1 MLKRKNKIENNK
13 GSKSQLIIVGSLLI
27 ILGTLIIGGKYL
39 YNYLETKNEEQLID
53 TFFEEQKEITED
65 TTPEVPEEK
74 VETEKPQPTKTKID
88 YFAVIKIPKIGLE
101 KGLANKGSYYNNV
114 NRNILVVKESDM
126 PDKDKGNV
134 ILAGHSGSGRT
145 AYFKNLHKLERD
157 DEVNIFFTDKH
168 VLFEFDN
175 TIVLSRL
182 IEGEYYKIDKM
193 LSSDYET
200 KVTVN
205 KREMLDCIDRTTLLI
220 KESEK
225 KPVIIDVKD
234 NSIGFA
240 MNSSIGSMD
249 EEIDATKEGKDILI
263 GFNPRFLMDA
273 LRVIDEEEITM
284 YMINPKAPCFIRDK
298 DETYIY
304 LILPVNFNV

>member
-1 MLKRKNKIENNK
+1 MLKRKNKIKNNK
-13 GSKSQLIIVGSLLI
+13 NSKGQLIVVGSLLI

-53 TFFEEQKEITED
+53 TFFEEQKENTED

-157 DEVNIFFTDKH
+157 DEVSIFYNGSEYKYKVVNQYDIEKTGTANIVRNAEKSTLTLITCRH
-168 VLFEFDN
+168 N
-175 TIVLSRL
+175 TNKQIIYICELV
-182 IEGEYYKIDKM
+182 E
-193 LSSDYET
+193 
-200 KVTVN
+200 KV
-205 KREMLDCIDRTTLLI
+205 
-220 KESEK
+220 
-225 KPVIIDVKD
+225 
-234 NSIGFA
+234 
-240 MNSSIGSMD
+240 
-249 EEIDATKEGKDILI
+249 
-263 GFNPRFLMDA
+263 
-273 LRVIDEEEITM
+273 
-284 YMINPKAPCFIRDK
+284 
-298 DETYIY
+298 
-304 LILPVNFNV
+304 

>member
-53 TFFEEQKEITED
+53 TFFEEQKEIAED

-157 DEVNIFFTDKH
+157 DEVSIFYNGSEYKYKVVNQYDIEKTGTANIVRNAEKSTLTLITCRH
-168 VLFEFDN
+168 N
-175 TIVLSRL
+175 TNKQIIYICELV
-182 IEGEYYKIDKM
+182 E
-193 LSSDYET
+193 
-200 KVTVN
+200 KV
-205 KREMLDCIDRTTLLI
+205 
-220 KESEK
+220 
-225 KPVIIDVKD
+225 
-234 NSIGFA
+234 
-240 MNSSIGSMD
+240 
-249 EEIDATKEGKDILI
+249 
-263 GFNPRFLMDA
+263 
-273 LRVIDEEEITM
+273 
-284 YMINPKAPCFIRDK
+284 
-298 DETYIY
+298 
-304 LILPVNFNV
+304 

>member
-157 DEVNIFFTDKH
+157 DEVSIFYNGNEYKYKVLNQYDIEKTGTANIVRNVEKSTLTLITCRH
-168 VLFEFDN
+168 N
-175 TIVLSRL
+175 TNKQIIYICELV
-182 IEGEYYKIDKM
+182 E
-193 LSSDYET
+193 
-200 KVTVN
+200 KV
-205 KREMLDCIDRTTLLI
+205 
-220 KESEK
+220 
-225 KPVIIDVKD
+225 
-234 NSIGFA
+234 
-240 MNSSIGSMD
+240 
-249 EEIDATKEGKDILI
+249 
-263 GFNPRFLMDA
+263 
-273 LRVIDEEEITM
+273 
-284 YMINPKAPCFIRDK
+284 
-298 DETYIY
+298 
-304 LILPVNFNV
+304 

>member
-53 TFFEEQKEITED
+53 TFFEEQKEIAED

-145 AYFKNLHKLERD
+145 AYFKNIHKLERD
-157 DEVNIFFTDKH
+157 DEVSIFYNGSEYKYKVVNQYDIEKTGTANIVRNAEKSTLTLITCRH
-168 VLFEFDN
+168 N
-175 TIVLSRL
+175 TNKQIIYICELV
-182 IEGEYYKIDKM
+182 E
-193 LSSDYET
+193 
-200 KVTVN
+200 KV
-205 KREMLDCIDRTTLLI
+205 
-220 KESEK
+220 
-225 KPVIIDVKD
+225 
-234 NSIGFA
+234 
-240 MNSSIGSMD
+240 
-249 EEIDATKEGKDILI
+249 
-263 GFNPRFLMDA
+263 
-273 LRVIDEEEITM
+273 
-284 YMINPKAPCFIRDK
+284 
-298 DETYIY
+298 
-304 LILPVNFNV
+304 

>member
-53 TFFEEQKEITED
+53 TFFEEQKEIAED

-134 ILAGHSGSGRT
+134 ILAGHSGNGRT

-157 DEVNIFFTDKH
+157 DEVSIFYNGNEYKYKVLNHYDIEKTGTANIVRNAEKSTLTLITCRH
-168 VLFEFDN
+168 N
-175 TIVLSRL
+175 TNKQIIYICELV
-182 IEGEYYKIDKM
+182 E
-193 LSSDYET
+193 
-200 KVTVN
+200 KV
-205 KREMLDCIDRTTLLI
+205 
-220 KESEK
+220 
-225 KPVIIDVKD
+225 
-234 NSIGFA
+234 
-240 MNSSIGSMD
+240 
-249 EEIDATKEGKDILI
+249 
-263 GFNPRFLMDA
+263 
-273 LRVIDEEEITM
+273 
-284 YMINPKAPCFIRDK
+284 
-298 DETYIY
+298 
-304 LILPVNFNV
+304 

>member
-53 TFFEEQKEITED
+53 TFFEEQKEIAED

-88 YFAVIKIPKIGLE
+88 YFAVIKIPKIGLK

-157 DEVNIFFTDKH
+157 DEVSIFYNGNEYKYKVLNQYDIEKTGTANIVRNAEKSTLTLITCRH
-168 VLFEFDN
+168 N
-175 TIVLSRL
+175 TNKQIIYICELV
-182 IEGEYYKIDKM
+182 E
-193 LSSDYET
+193 
-200 KVTVN
+200 KV
-205 KREMLDCIDRTTLLI
+205 
-220 KESEK
+220 
-225 KPVIIDVKD
+225 
-234 NSIGFA
+234 
-240 MNSSIGSMD
+240 
-249 EEIDATKEGKDILI
+249 
-263 GFNPRFLMDA
+263 
-273 LRVIDEEEITM
+273 
-284 YMINPKAPCFIRDK
+284 
-298 DETYIY
+298 
-304 LILPVNFNV
+304 

>member
-1 MLKRKNKIENNK
+1 MLKRKNKIKNNK
-13 GSKSQLIIVGSLLI
+13 GSKSQLIVVGSLLT

-157 DEVNIFFTDKH
+157 DEVSIFYNGSEYKYKVVNQYDIEKTGTANIVRNAEKSTLTLITCRH
-168 VLFEFDN
+168 N
-175 TIVLSRL
+175 TNKQIIYICELV
-182 IEGEYYKIDKM
+182 E
-193 LSSDYET
+193 
-200 KVTVN
+200 KV
-205 KREMLDCIDRTTLLI
+205 
-220 KESEK
+220 
-225 KPVIIDVKD
+225 
-234 NSIGFA
+234 
-240 MNSSIGSMD
+240 
-249 EEIDATKEGKDILI
+249 
-263 GFNPRFLMDA
+263 
-273 LRVIDEEEITM
+273 
-284 YMINPKAPCFIRDK
+284 
-298 DETYIY
+298 
-304 LILPVNFNV
+304 

>member
-1 MLKRKNKIENNK
+1 MLKRKNKIENKK

-53 TFFEEQKEITED
+53 TFFEEQKEIAED

-157 DEVNIFFTDKH
+157 DEVSIFYNGNEYKYKVLNQYDIEKTGTANIVRNAEKSTLTLITCRH
-168 VLFEFDN
+168 N
-175 TIVLSRL
+175 TNKQIIYICELV
-182 IEGEYYKIDKM
+182 E
-193 LSSDYET
+193 
-200 KVTVN
+200 KV
-205 KREMLDCIDRTTLLI
+205 
-220 KESEK
+220 
-225 KPVIIDVKD
+225 
-234 NSIGFA
+234 
-240 MNSSIGSMD
+240 
-249 EEIDATKEGKDILI
+249 
-263 GFNPRFLMDA
+263 
-273 LRVIDEEEITM
+273 
-284 YMINPKAPCFIRDK
+284 
-298 DETYIY
+298 
-304 LILPVNFNV
+304 

>member
-13 GSKSQLIIVGSLLI
+13 GSKSQLIIVGFLLI

-157 DEVNIFFTDKH
+157 DEVSIFYNGNEYKYKVVNQYDIEKTGTANIVRNAEKSTLTLITCRH
-168 VLFEFDN
+168 N
-175 TIVLSRL
+175 TNKQIIYICELV
-182 IEGEYYKIDKM
+182 E
-193 LSSDYET
+193 
-200 KVTVN
+200 KV
-205 KREMLDCIDRTTLLI
+205 
-220 KESEK
+220 
-225 KPVIIDVKD
+225 
-234 NSIGFA
+234 
-240 MNSSIGSMD
+240 
-249 EEIDATKEGKDILI
+249 
-263 GFNPRFLMDA
+263 
-273 LRVIDEEEITM
+273 
-284 YMINPKAPCFIRDK
+284 
-298 DETYIY
+298 
-304 LILPVNFNV
+304 